1 MVRKTLPISIPSFD
15 SGRRTSS
22 FLNVVA
28 NLRNVFTKRS
38 NSVSFFTLQNKI
50 QFHKSN
56 YFPND
61 KFNSE

>member
-38 NSVSFFTLQNKI
+38 NSVSFFTLQNNEKNTI
-50 QFHKSN
+50 SQKQLFSK
-56 YFPND
+56 
-61 KFNSE
+61 